1 MNADQTKIIEGSK
14 LMLFINN
21 KSIAMATNHTLSLS
35 AETTEISNKD
45 LGSGDWTANSIRK
58 FSWEVSTENMYTVSA
73 YKKLFELMI
82 AKQPVDAIFSVRK
95 DNMVQD
101 SSSYFADWT
110 WKYTNDSGSLSI
122 PDKEYYT
129 GKVIITSLDVQ
140 APNDDN
146 ATFICTM
153 TGTGSLTY
161 YTNILEPEP
170 GDPIPDPEPADPA
183 NP

>member
-1 MNADQTKIIEGSK
+1 
-14 LMLFINN
+14 MLFINN

-82 AKQPVDAIFSVRK
+82 AKQPVNAIFSVRK
-95 DNMVQD
+95 DDMVQD

-110 WKYTNDSGSLSI
+110 WKYTASSGSLLTF
-122 PDKEYYT
+122 DQEYYT

-146 ATFICTM
+146 ATFSCTM

-161 YTNILEPEP
+161 YSNINDPVIPVPEPEP
-170 GDPIPDPEPADPA
+170 EPDPVDPD